1 MPQASPARYL
11 YIAGRGHSGSTIF
24 SILVGQS
31 RTVASEGEII
41 AGFRRGYQAKR
52 CANREVFSESA
63 FWAEVK
69 SAFERRANTDFTD
82 GTGLLNRRAHYTQVL
97 SNLLAAPR
105 STDVLEAKRLVEAL
119 YDSISEASNRPVVL
133 DSSKE
138 LATAVFLLRHVGPL
152 KVIHFVRSPFGVVD
166 SYLKRLKSVNRFD
179 MFGKHFHVERHYFI
193 PVVVSAIVWSLESF
207 FCELLRLVYPT
218 RVITLHYEDLCDQP
232 IAVLERLERFA
243 GVSLAES
250 KAAAAERRV
259 MRPSHALSGNELMRE
274 EDIVFSPAR
283 GLARYLTPF
292 DKAIVTLCTFPMAIA
307 YGYFGRRARSSPP
320 IAPLISRST

>member
-1 MPQASPARYL
+1 MRQASPARYL
-11 YIAGRGHSGSTIF
+11 YIVGRGHSGSTIF

-41 AGFRRGYQAKR
+41 GGFRRGYEAKR
-52 CANREVFSESA
+52 CANREVFSKSA
-63 FWAEVK
+63 FWAEVR
-69 SAFERRANTDFTD
+69 SAFERRA
-82 GTGLLNRRAHYTQVL
+82 GTGFADAAGLLNRRAHYSRVL
-97 SNLLAAPR
+97 PNLLAAPR
-105 STDVLEAKRLVEAL
+105 SADVLEAKRLVEAL

-133 DSSKE
+133 DSTKE

-166 SYLKRLKSVNRFD
+166 SYLKRLKAVNRFD

-232 IAVLERLERFA
+232 IALLERLERFT

-307 YGYFGRRARSSPP
+307 YGYFGRRAHSSPP
-320 IAPLISRST
+320 IAPLISRSF